1 MAEKRN
7 LTTSKISKH
16 TFKALGDHI
25 LVHGMEFRERISRG
39 GIIIIN
45 DDMKSAGIRPRWAQ
59 VYAVGPKS
67 KEDIEVGDYIM
78 IAHGRWSRGQTIEDE
93 DGEKIIRKVDPNDIL
108 LISKEPVADYTMSDK
123 VSG

>member
-7 LTTSKISKH
+7 LTTTKFNELRAI
-16 TFKALGDHI
+16 GDHI

-59 VYAVGPKS
+59 VYAIGPKA
-67 KEDIEVGDYIM
+67 KIDIEVGDYIM
-78 IAHGRWSRGQTIEDE
+78 IAHGRWSRGQTIEDAE
-93 DGEKIIRKVDPNDIL
+93 GEKTIRKVDLNDIL
-108 LISKEPVADYTMSDK
+108 LVSKEKVNDYTMTDK
-123 VSG
+123 EY